1 MPRKKLE
8 RRGEK
13 PQWRARLGA
22 WTARVWEAD
31 GTCSGR
37 LSLGTDNREIAF
49 ARYERWLETGEPPK
63 EAKSETFA
71 EAAERIIARQEKKKS
86 ISPKRAKDRRTRLRL
101 YALPRIGMVQVTAIE
116 SHHVASVLDAMSEKD
131 DKSGGTILN
140 MRSDISQILAALV
153 REGTLRDNCAR
164 SLAPPK
170 EARTDTR
177 RRVSLTDEQVLLFQK
192 KRGFKE
198 QVDLA
203 VLFCRQI
210 AGHRT
215 SDIFAARFEHCELPS
230 FCSMKVRRPKTDGE
244 LGAKAKGRK
253 ARAYELITHEVAE
266 EYREHLE
273 AYWRAQGCPVEG
285 PIFPTLRAGVAA
297 PMTMADGRVIQRRAT
312 QAGEHKKA
320 GSSFAKKLRRAVWAC
335 GIYDPMPAGTLI
347 NGERLKKGFD
357 PKAPS
362 KELCR
367 LQSDTDE
374 TRRLDFHSF
383 RGSLV
388 TALASAGVE
397 LVDQLGITGHTQLTT
412 QLRHYMEQRRVKVP
426 RAALPGGAVEEPTPA
441 APALSPALRA
451 ELEALLGRAPVAP
464 EARDSDDRIPRRG
477 RIAGSRG
484 HLSVAK

>member
-13 PQWRARLGA
+13 PQWRKKLSS

-37 LSLGTDNREIAF
+37 LSLGTSNREIAL

-63 EAKSETFA
+63 EARSETFA
-71 EAAERIIARQEKKKS
+71 AAAERIIQRQEKKKS

-101 YALPRIGMVQVTAIE
+101 YALPRIGMVEVTAIE
-116 SHHVASVLDAMSEKD
+116 AHHVASVLDAMSEKD

-177 RRVSLTDEQVLLFQK
+177 RRVSLTDEQVLTFQE

-215 SDIFAARFEHCELPS
+215 SDILAARYEHCKLPCFS
-230 FCSMKVRRPKTDGE
+230 EMKVRRPKTDGE

-253 ARAYELITHEVAE
+253 ARAYELITHEVPE
-266 EYREHLE
+266 QYREHL
-273 AYWRAQGCPVEG
+273 ASYWRAQGSPVEG
-285 PIFPTLRAGVAA
+285 PIFPTLRDGVAR
-297 PMTMADGRVIQRRAT
+297 PMTLKDGRVIQRRGT

-320 GSSFAKKLRRAVWAC
+320 GSSFAKALRRAVWEC
-335 GIYDPMPAGTLI
+335 GIYDPMS
-347 NGERLKKGFD
+347 GFD
-357 PKAPS
+357 PKAPK

-367 LQSDTDE
+367 LQTDTDE

-383 RGSLV
+383 RGALV

-426 RAALPGGAVEEPTPA
+426 RAALPGGAVEEAAPA

-451 ELEALLGRAPVAP
+451 ELEALLGRAPADP
-464 EARDSDDRIPRRG
+464 ESHESEARIPRRG
-477 RIAGSRG
+477 RIRAAVG
-484 HLSVAK
+484 HLRVAK

>member
-13 PQWRARLGA
+13 PQWRARLKT
-22 WTARVWEAD
+22 WTARIWEAD

-37 LSLGTDNREIAF
+37 VDLGTSNREIAF
-49 ARYERWLETGEPPK
+49 ARYERWLETGTRPK
-63 EAKSETFA
+63 EASVETFA
-71 EAAERIIARQEKKKS
+71 QAAERVTDAQLKRKS
-86 ISPKRAKDRRTRLRL
+86 IDTKRANDRRGRLRR
-101 YALPRIGMVQVTAIE
+101 YALPRIGMVEVAGIE
-116 SHHVASVLDAMSEKD
+116 AHHVASVLDKMSEQD
-131 DKSGGTILN
+131 DKSAGTILA

-153 REGTLRDNCAR
+153 REGTLRENCAR

-177 RRVSLTDEQVLLFQK
+177 RRLSLTDEQVLSFQK
-192 KRGFKE
+192 QRGFKE

-215 SDIFAARFEHCELPS
+215 SDIFASRYEHCLLPCFS
-230 FCSMKVRRPKTDGE
+230 EMKVRRPKTDGE

-266 EYREHLE
+266 EYRAHLQ
-273 AYWRAQGCPVEG
+273 AYWRAQGSPAEG
-285 PIFPTLRAGVAA
+285 PIFPTLRDGVAA
-297 PMTMADGRVIQRRAT
+297 PMTMKDGRVVQRRAT
-312 QAGEHKKA
+312 KAGEHKKA
-320 GSSFAKKLRRAVWAC
+320 GSSFVKVLRRAVWGC
-335 GIYDPMPAGTLI
+335 GIYQPL
-347 NGERLKKGFD
+347 KGFNPNKPD
-357 PKAPS
+357 KA
-362 KELCR
+362 LCGF
-367 LQSDTDE
+367 QTDTDE

-426 RAALPGGAVEEPTPA
+426 RAALPGGHVEEPAPA

-451 ELEALLGRAPVAP
+451 ELEALLGRAGSHP
-464 EARDSDDRIPRRG
+464 EAGESGDRIPQRG
-477 RIAGSRG
+477 RIRGSRG